1 MTQTNQVAVRWR
13 KSTHSNGV
21 GGECVEVAT
30 VSGHVLIRD
39 SKDPAGPHLGITLEA
54 ARELINRV
62 RGDQQ

>member
-39 SKDPAGPHLGITLEA
+39 SKDPEGPVLSLDLAA
-54 ARELINRV
+54 ARGLMSRLRGV
-62 RGDQQ
+62 RS